1 MSNASGK
8 VGVSSITT
16 AKLGYLTD
24 VTSNIQAQ
32 LSNKQATR
40 TGGITTGLTATHNI
54 NKVVITDASGKLGT
68 HHCLSTQLD
77 YIEHIKQ

>member
-1 MSNASGK
+1 M
-8 VGVSSITT
+8 GVATITT

-32 LSNKQATR
+32 VNLKQATV
-40 TGGITTGLTATHNI
+40 TGGITTGLIGNYNI

-68 HHCLSTQLD
+68 HQCSSTQLD
-77 YIEHIKQ
+77 SIKRISSDAQTQK